1 MNIYQAYSYLLV
13 LIGIVYAVMF
23 IYTLKPRENSL
34 FSIFSLLC
42 VFSSVYIFGTWFQ
55 LNADTIEQINFGQT
69 IKYFGVPVSAAIWL
83 VFALRIHFCKNMS
96 FAGMAFLFSV
106 PVFTI
111 MLVATNEFHG
121 LFYKSVST
129 FERSGFLLSTRE
141 PGALYFINV
150 IYSYGVVLFVLYVF
164 ARAWIRSKFKIDSAY
179 FWLLL
184 GGVVTVLLSV
194 FYLLELVP
202 VGIDTI
208 PLGYLLMAIAYA
220 AALFRY
226 NLFDSKQIFDRK
238 IFSEIKEGLIVTD
251 DNGLLIDYNQSAV
264 EVFNWLNQA
273 NKGRPISEFDH
284 GSELISSNDKGF
296 CLRLAKGEQTRT
308 YEFRITDLVENRR
321 KIGRVYIFLDVTDQ
335 VKTLKEL
342 NYMVNHDSLTNV
354 YNRRKILEELEIKLQ
369 DTYSRGVDLSI
380 LMIDIDHFKKINDTY
395 GHQAGDHVLTQTIE
409 ECTNIL
415 RQGDIIGR
423 YGGEEFVV
431 ILPNTNGAQAAAVAE
446 KLRSKISE
454 TKHHIG
460 ANQVRITL
468 SIGVAAVTASR
479 LDIRELIKLADSALY
494 KAKGA
499 GRNKVIFAEEETVD
513 QAVIRADSE

>member
-42 VFSSVYIFGTWFQ
+42 LFSSIYIFGTWFQ
-55 LNADTIEQINFGQT
+55 LNADSIEQINFGQK

-83 VFALRIHFCKNMS
+83 VFALRIHFRKKMS

-121 LFYKSVST
+121 LFYESVST
-129 FERSGFLLSTRE
+129 FERDGFLLSTRMTG
-141 PGALYFINV
+141 PLYFINV

-194 FYLLELVP
+194 C
-202 VGIDTI
+202 
-208 PLGYLLMAIAYA
+208 YLLMAIAYA

-226 NLFDSKQIFDRK
+226 NLFDSKQIFDK
-238 IFSEIKEGLIVTD
+238 QIFSEIKEGLIITD
-251 DNGLLIDYNQSAV
+251 ENGLLIDYNRAAV
-264 EVFNWLNQA
+264 DVFSWLTQA
-273 NKGRPISEFDH
+273 NKGRPINDFDH
-284 GSELISSNDKGF
+284 GSELISSNDQGF

-321 KIGRVYIFLDVTDQ
+321 NVGRVYIFLDVTDQ

-354 YNRRKILEELEIKLQ
+354 YNRRKILEELENKLQ
-369 DTYSRGVDLSI
+369 DTYSRGIDLSI
-380 LMIDIDHFKKINDTY
+380 LMLDIDHFKKINDTY
-395 GHQAGDHVLTQTIE
+395 GHQAGDHVLTETIQ

-415 RQGDIIGR
+415 RKGDIIGR

-460 ANQVRITL
+460 ADHIRITV

-479 LDIRELIKLADSALY
+479 PDIRELIKLADSALY

-499 GRNKVIFAEEETVD
+499 GRNKVIFAENETGE
-513 QAVIRADSE
+513 QAVTGADSE